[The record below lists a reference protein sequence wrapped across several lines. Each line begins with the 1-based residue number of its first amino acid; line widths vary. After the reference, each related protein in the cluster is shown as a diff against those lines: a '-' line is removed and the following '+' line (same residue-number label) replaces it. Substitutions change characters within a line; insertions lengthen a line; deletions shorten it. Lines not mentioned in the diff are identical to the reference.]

1 MKGIRMGLVG
11 IAAVAVLLFG
21 GAILGGTV
29 FAQDGDTVGI
39 SDGSAEAGGSDVVTV
54 QATDIGEPGLGAW
67 TMDIH
72 YDNSVITA
80 TDCTPEQGG
89 VCNPNFAD
97 DIVRLTGATAGG
109 LEGDSTLGTIE
120 FECADDAGTS
130 DLDIQIQVFADATLG
145 DPTDID
151 VTVVDG
157 TFTCSEE
164 EEEEVVVVTGG
175 PAAGTGFASEGTSY
189 SWLIALLAVV
199 GVAGL
204 AVGALRNRA

>member
-1 MKGIRMGLVG
+1 MGLVG
-11 IAAVAVLLFG
+11 IAAVAALLFG
-21 GAILGGTV
+21 GAILGGAV

-39 SDGSAEAGGSDVVTV
+39 SDGSAETGESDVVTV

-80 TDCTPEQGG
+80 TGCTPEQGS
-89 VCNPNFAD
+89 VCNPDFED

-120 FECADDAGTS
+120 FECGDDAGTS

-164 EEEEVVVVTGG
+164 EVEEVVVTGG
-175 PAAGTGFASEGTSY
+175 PAAGTGFSSDGTSY
-189 SWLIALLAVV
+189 GWLIALLAVI
-199 GVAGL
+199 GTAGL